1 MTIPARA
8 QPAMDAG
15 WLERSRYTIW
25 QMATLADLDRSASIR
40 SLEIDL
46 PLSEI
51 YARVTFD

>member
-40 SLEIDL
+40 SLGIDL

-51 YARVTFD
+51 